1 MSASGQSDEPVG
13 RDFYFYV
20 VFTKN
25 AAGAVSPVSNKTSGT
40 ANYHLGDF
48 SDGITPGAGDNLVGS
63 ADVSLLGAYYGISGA
78 AITAAGVDYLDVG
91 PTTDLRL
98 TSRPFTDRLIN
109 FEDLIVVASNYG
121 SVSSPQLAAHAAR
134 EAARAAGGP
143 ERVSVTAPSLADE
156 GATFTATIELEAA
169 GRLQGLS
176 VELTWDAAIAVPLN
190 LSSGGMLEA
199 QGGLVLSPRRG
210 VADAAL
216 LGLRD
221 RGISGSGVLA
231 TVRFRALRSG
241 DPAVRL
247 GRVIGRDAE
256 NQPVDGGALATDD
269 RLAAPA
275 RTLLFAPYPNPS
287 SGESRLGFAL
297 ARAAGVELAIYS
309 VDGRRVRTLARG
321 PLAAG
326 SYRFTWS
333 GDDDDHRPVAP
344 GVYYARLTA
353 GTARFTYELVQLR

>member
-1 MSASGQSDEPVG
+1 M
-13 RDFYFYV
+13 
-20 VFTKN
+20 
-25 AAGAVSPVSNKTSGT
+25 
-40 ANYHLGDF
+40 
-48 SDGITPGAGDNLVGS
+48 
-63 ADVSLLGAYYGISGA
+63 SGA

-143 ERVSVTAPSLADE
+143 ERLSVTAPSLADE

-176 VELTWDAAIAVPLN
+176 VELTWDAAIAEPLD

-269 RLAAPA
+269 RMAPPA

-309 VDGRRVRTLARG
+309 VDGRRVRTLASGVQESGQYQARWDG
-321 PLAAG
+321 TDEHGDRIRSGVFYVRLDAAG
-326 SYRFTWS
+326 SRQGRIIT
-333 GDDDDHRPVAP
+333 
-344 GVYYARLTA
+344 L
-353 GTARFTYELVQLR
+353 LR